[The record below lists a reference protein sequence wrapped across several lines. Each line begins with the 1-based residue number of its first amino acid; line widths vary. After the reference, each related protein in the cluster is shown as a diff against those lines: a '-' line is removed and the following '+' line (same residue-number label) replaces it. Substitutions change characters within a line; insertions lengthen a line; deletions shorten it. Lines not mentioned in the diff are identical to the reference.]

1 MFPRVGAHGDS
12 ESSKKNNRNSLSR
25 FNMFLHAKGM
35 KEFSDLEPQ
44 ELNIELFK
52 NSRGIYVKQLRK
64 LMEHHVERIMQS
76 MFTMWRLRHLQIH
89 LCEFIHDCWTHC

>member
-1 MFPRVGAHGDS
+1 
-12 ESSKKNNRNSLSR
+12 
-25 FNMFLHAKGM
+25 MFLHAKGM

-64 LMEHHVERIMQS
+64 LMEDHVERIMQS

-89 LCEFIHDCWTHC
+89 L